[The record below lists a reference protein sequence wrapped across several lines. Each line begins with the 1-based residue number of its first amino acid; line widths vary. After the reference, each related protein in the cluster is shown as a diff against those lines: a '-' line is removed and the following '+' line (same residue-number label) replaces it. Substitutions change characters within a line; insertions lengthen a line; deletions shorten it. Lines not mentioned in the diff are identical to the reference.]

1 MLRANRHRK
10 NINLKSL
17 TSLKVMEGDSEQ
29 IDDQTDQR
37 FSLLILQL
45 FIFTWDEWR
54 GSLKMN
60 RRSDYIYML
69 INLITF

>member
-45 FIFTWDEWR
+45 FIFTWD
-54 GSLKMN
+54 
-60 RRSDYIYML
+60 D
-69 INLITF
+69 